1 MRCAATRAAADLP
14 VLLHEP
20 AVGQTICL
28 YAPPP
33 HTGVQ
38 LEIKYSFFAVI
49 RDVKPSGPVQRKRAS
64 CLP

>member
-14 VLLHEP
+14 VFLREP

-33 HTGVQ
+33 YVGVQ
-38 LEIKYSFFAVI
+38 LEIKYSFLAII
-49 RDVKPSGPVQRKRAS
+49 RDVKPSGHVQRKRAS
-64 CLP
+64 SLP